1 MIRCMCLEDH
11 TDGSV
16 EVGYNVDSIQES
28 SQATR
33 GEDLG

>member
-1 MIRCMCLEDH
+1 MYLEDH
-11 TDGSV
+11 ADGSV

-28 SQATR
+28 SQSAR